1 MDDMRTYAFIKNWIK
16 NPLYTNMIRIA
27 EKMKKGPYYKN
38 QIVVEEFSFYI
49 QEFCKMNPKPNLIKK
64 AIEDAILEGAKLK
77 FKNNTL
83 IFN

>member
-1 MDDMRTYAFIKNWIK
+1 MDDIKTYIFIKDWIK

-38 QIVVEEFSFYI
+38 EVFLNDFSVYLK
-49 QEFCKMNPKPNLIKK
+49 EFCKMNPNPNIIVK
-64 AIEDAILEGAKLK
+64 AIEDAILEGAKIK